1 MSKSLVSI
9 LIMVF
14 AYGWLHAQQPVFRHY
29 SVDEGLPSSEV
40 YQVIQDKKGYI
51 WIATNM
57 GVSRF
62 DGRTFKNY
70 DVQDG
75 LPENTVF
82 EVYEDETGRI
92 WFISFPFQ
100 LSFFRN
106 DSIIPYKYN
115 SVLRMLAGR
124 GAVPVKKSFMAD
136 KEDNVIFSL
145 IGKPEINKISPVG
158 DVSNLLNDTT
168 NSNALTIIEYKNH
181 LLTSQFSTKE
191 NFDKVNL
198 RTDRI
203 KGEYQ
208 IERSGKYSYAHTMAV
223 KGRNDEI
230 YCFQNEILTIIKN
243 NKEVF
248 QKKFNNRLIW
258 IDKDKDGNLWLGT
271 DKNGIIKIDP
281 DNYDNKPQVFLKG
294 LSVSSSFIDIEGGK
308 WFSTL
313 ENGVYYSPSEGFIS
327 YSIEDG
333 IKNKKITSL
342 AIFRSSLYLGLNN
355 KFLSIINIKNG
366 ESSYMSITGD
376 STGDIKALKATSNGL
391 LWIGTDEYL
400 YSYNGN
406 KLVKFINNHKK
417 ILNNVAFTR
426 NVFSIKDIEEYDNET
441 LLLAEARGLTLI
453 KNGNVIYN
461 SFLDDQIEL
470 RIESIEKESDTSFL
484 LGTISGLWRMTGLRF
499 EFLGLQN
506 PLFKHRANTVVS
518 LGHKKGFIVGTKG
531 SGLIVSMGDSIW
543 QITKSDGLSS
553 NSISSLLIINNDLW
567 IGTNHGL
574 NLIDIRKI
582 KQKSPPILIYN
593 KAHGLISNEINEL
606 EGSEDYIYI
615 ATNLGLTILDRKKH
629 RLPNFHPPIYLNNV
643 KIMKRDTAI
652 LDSYQLHHNQ
662 NFITISF
669 IGISFRDGGNL
680 LYKYRLK
687 GLSNEWISTNNLEV
701 EYAFLPPGSY
711 QFEVIAI
718 NSEGNASIEPAVLS
732 FKISHPYWQTWWFIA
747 LVILLALAS
756 VLAFYYYR
764 LKIVKKEHALQN
776 DINWYRQQALT
787 RQMDPHFVFNTLNSI
802 QSYIIKND
810 RLSSSQ
816 YLSKFARLMRLI
828 LNNSQKQA
836 IPLSDEIAA
845 LNLYMELESLR
856 FQQKFEFSIITDHS
870 VDVDSCYIPAFLIQ
884 PFVENAIWHGIMG
897 LKIQGIIRISFSR
910 ERDQLICQVEDNG
923 IGRTQSM
930 EMKPENEKQ
939 KKSLGISLVET
950 RLNLLNYF
958 YSVNMKIVFT
968 DLFNEDNS
976 PAGTKV
982 TINLPIIN

>member
-145 IGKPEINKISPVG
+145 LRGGIIYELNSKGELNKLTNLANSGLAALIMDKADHLFVAQLGGQDESNKILINTTLYSKYVNIKKSEKYSHVHLMASKINDGTVLFTLNEFLHIVKPDGSYSAYNLKERIFWLSGSDDGSIWIGKEISGIEKYQLNSIEKGPV
-158 DVSNLLNDTT
+158 
-168 NSNALTIIEYKNH
+168 
-181 LLTSQFSTKE
+181 
-191 NFDKVNL
+191 
-198 RTDRI
+198 I
-203 KGEYQ
+203 KYL
-208 IERSGKYSYAHTMAV
+208 SK
-223 KGRNDEI
+223 
-230 YCFQNEILTIIKN
+230 
-243 NKEVF
+243 
-248 QKKFNNRLIW
+248 
-258 IDKDKDGNLWLGT
+258 
-271 DKNGIIKIDP
+271 
-281 DNYDNKPQVFLKG
+281 
-294 LSVSSSFIDIEGGK
+294 LSVSSSYIDNSGGT
-308 WFSTL
+308 WFTTL
-313 ENGVYYSPSEGFIS
+313 EDGLYYLPSGALK
-327 YSIEDG
+327 SINTSDG
-333 IKNKKITSL
+333 LSVDNIKSIDNFKDAIYMGLSDGKLFKYDHNSVSELIIPESIPKSINVIKNQDD
-342 AIFRSSLYLGLNN
+342 
-355 KFLSIINIKNG
+355 
-366 ESSYMSITGD
+366 E
-376 STGDIKALKATSNGL
+376 L
-391 LWIGTDEYL
+391 LWLATDDYL
-400 YSYNGN
+400 YSYNGDKFNYYMNNFYFN
-406 KLVKFINNHKK
+406 KRNHSASNSRY
-417 ILNNVAFTR
+417 IFN
-426 NVFSIKDIEEYDNET
+426 IKDIFPTKNRIY
-441 LLLAEARGLTLI
+441 LGEAKGLSILEGGMIT
-453 KNGNVIYN
+453 YN
-461 SFLDDQIEL
+461 SSFTDEIDI
-470 RIESIEKESDTSFL
+470 RIESIEMMKDS
-484 LGTISGLWRMTGLRF
+484 TILIGAFNGLWKFADDRF
-499 EFLGLQN
+499 EYLGYEI
-506 PLFKHRANTVVS
+506 PLLKQRITDIIITD
-518 LGHKKGFIVGTKG
+518 KKSDIILGTKG
-531 SGLIVSMGDSIW
+531 SGLIYKYGDSII
-543 QITKSDGLSS
+543 QITRNDGLSS
-553 NSISSLLIINNDLW
+553 NSISCLLHEGNNLW
-567 IGTNHGL
+567 VGTNNGL
-574 NLIDIRKI
+574 NLININELSNNPKI
-582 KQKSPPILIYN
+582 IHFKKE
-593 KAHGLISNEINEL
+593 HGLISNEINKI
-606 EGSEDYIYI
+606 SSNQNYIYI
-615 ATNLGLTILDRKKH
+615 ATNKGLTIIDKSMYMLENTR
-629 RLPNFHPPIYLNNV
+629 PPIYINNV

>member
-14 AYGWLHAQQPVFRHY
+14 AYGWLYAQQPVFRHY

-115 SVLRMLAGR
+115 SVLRMIAGR

-136 KEDNVIFSL
+136 KEGNVIFSL
-145 IGKPEINKISPVG
+145 LRDGIIYRLNSEGKLDKLVNLSNQGLSTLIMEHSNQLFIAQLGGQEESKKVLVKRPSGSTTIDIRKSEKYSHVQIMVDQFSNGTVLFTLNEYLHIIKPDNTYKSYNLNDRIFWLGCSEIDGSVWIGKENSGIEKYFLETIEKGPSL
-158 DVSNLLNDTT
+158 DYLN
-168 NSNALTIIEYKNH
+168 
-181 LLTSQFSTKE
+181 
-191 NFDKVNL
+191 
-198 RTDRI
+198 
-203 KGEYQ
+203 
-208 IERSGKYSYAHTMAV
+208 KYSVTS
-223 KGRNDEI
+223 N
-230 YCFQNEILTIIKN
+230 
-243 NKEVF
+243 
-248 QKKFNNRLIW
+248 
-258 IDKDKDGNLWLGT
+258 
-271 DKNGIIKIDP
+271 
-281 DNYDNKPQVFLKG
+281 
-294 LSVSSSFIDIEGGK
+294 FIDNSGGV
-308 WFSTL
+308 WFSTI
-313 ENGVYYSPSEGFIS
+313 ENGVYYLPTAALK
-327 YSIEDG
+327 SINTSDG
-333 IKNKKITSL
+333 LSVDNIKSIDQFRNAVYMGLSDGKLFKYDHSTLTQLTIPESIPKSINVIKNQ
-342 AIFRSSLYLGLNN
+342 ND
-355 KFLSIINIKNG
+355 
-366 ESSYMSITGD
+366 E
-376 STGDIKALKATSNGL
+376 L
-391 LWIGTDEYL
+391 LWLATDDYL
-400 YSYNGN
+400 YSFDGN
-406 KLVKFINNHKK
+406 KFRHYINDFYYNESRHY
-417 ILNNVAFTR
+417 NNNSRYIF
-426 NVFSIKDIEEYDNET
+426 NIKDILPSNDRIY
-441 LLLAEARGLTLI
+441 LGEAKGLSI
-453 KNGNVIYN
+453 FENGKIIYN
-461 SFLDDQIEL
+461 SSITDEIDI
-470 RIESIEKESDTSFL
+470 RIESIEIIEDSSILIGAFN
-484 LGTISGLWRMTGLRF
+484 GLWRFSKDRF
-499 EFLGLQN
+499 EYLGYKN
-506 PLFKHRANTVVS
+506 PLLKQRITDIIHLADSTD
-518 LGHKKGFIVGTKG
+518 FIFGTKG
-531 SGLIVSMGDSIW
+531 SGLIYKSGDNIF
-543 QITKSDGLSS
+543 QITRSNGLSS
-553 NSISSLLIINNDLW
+553 NSVSSLLLEGNNLW
-567 IGTNHGL
+567 VGTNNGL
-574 NLIDIRKI
+574 NLINIKEI
-582 KQKSPPILIYN
+582 KQNPKIVVF
-593 KAHGLISNEINEL
+593 KKEHGLISNEINKIS
-606 EGSEDYIYI
+606 GDHNYIYI
-615 ATNLGLTILDRKKH
+615 ATNKGLTIIDQNRYLSE
-629 RLPNFHPPIYLNNV
+629 NIHPPIYINNV
-643 KIMKRDTAI
+643 NIMKRDTTI
-652 LDSYQLHHNQ
+652 LNSYQLNHNQ

-701 EYAFLPPGSY
+701 EYAFLPPGTY
-711 QFEVIAI
+711 KFEVIAI
-718 NSEGNASIEPAVLS
+718 NSEGNSSIEPAVID
-732 FKISHPYWQTWWFIA
+732 FKISPPYWKTWWFIS
-747 LVILLALAS
+747 LVITMVLAS
-756 VLAFYYYR
+756 GVTFYYYR

-836 IPLSDEIAA
+836 IPLGDEIAA

-897 LKIQGIIRISFSR
+897 LNTQGIIRITFTR
-910 ERDQLICQVEDNG
+910 EKDQLICQVEDNG

-930 EMKPENEKQ
+930 EMKSENEKQ

>member
-14 AYGWLHAQQPVFRHY
+14 AYGWLYAQQPVFRHY

-115 SVLRMLAGR
+115 SVLRMIAGR

-136 KEDNVIFSL
+136 KEGNVIFSL
-145 IGKPEINKISPVG
+145 LGKPEINKISPNG
-158 DVSNLLNDTT
+158 EILNLLEDITD
-168 NSNALTIIEYKNH
+168 SDALTIVEYKNH
-181 LLTSQFSTKE
+181 LLTSQFSTKK
-191 NFDKVNL
+191 NFDVIEL
-198 RTDRI
+198 RTDQI
-203 KGEYQ
+203 KGEFP
-208 IERSGKYSYAHTMAV
+208 IERSGKFSYAHTMAV
-223 KGRNDEI
+223 KGKRGEI
-230 YCFQNEILTIIKN
+230 YCFQNEILTIIEKSKN
-243 NKEVF
+243 VV
-248 QKKFNNRLIW
+248 QKKFINRLIW
-258 IDKDKDGNLWLGT
+258 IDQDNDGNLWLGT
-271 DKNGIIKIDP
+271 DKNGIIKFDS
-281 DNYDNKPQVFLKG
+281 DYNENKQQVFLKG
-294 LSVSSSFIDIEGGK
+294 YSVSSSFIDFEGGK

-327 YSIEDG
+327 FSIEDG
-333 IKNKKITSL
+333 IKDKKINSL
-342 AIFRSSLYLGLNN
+342 ALYKNSIYLGLNN
-355 KFLSIINIKNG
+355 KYLSIIDLKSG
-366 ESSYMSITGD
+366 ATDFMSISND
-376 STGDIKALKATSNGL
+376 STGDIKALKVDSNGL

-400 YSYNGN
+400 YSYDGRH
-406 KLVKFINNHKK
+406 LGKFINNHKH
-417 ILNNVAFTR
+417 IQNSAAFTR
-426 NVFSIKDIEEYDNET
+426 NVFSIKEIEEYDKET
-441 LLLAEARGLTLI
+441 LLLAEARGLTLLR
-453 KNGNVIYN
+453 NGNVIYN
-461 SFLDDQIEL
+461 SFLDDEIEL
-470 RIESIEKESDTSFL
+470 RIESIEKESDTSYL

-518 LGHKKGFIVGTKG
+518 LGKAKGFIVGTKG
-531 SGLIVSMGDSIW
+531 SGIIISMGDSLW
-543 QITKSDGLSS
+543 QITKSDGLAS
-553 NSISSLLIINNDLW
+553 NSISSLLVTNNDLW
-567 IGTNHGL
+567 IGTNNGL
-574 NLIDIRKI
+574 NLIDIRNLNR
-582 KQKSPPILIYN
+582 KSPPIFLYN

-606 EGSEDYIYI
+606 EGSDDYIYI
-615 ATNLGLTILDRKKH
+615 ATNLGLTIIDRKKH
-629 RLPNFHPPIYLNNV
+629 KLTNFHPPIYINNV
-643 KIMKRDTAI
+643 NIMKRDTTI
-652 LDSYQLHHNQ
+652 LNSYQLNHNQ

-701 EYAFLPPGSY
+701 EYAFLPPGTY
-711 QFEVIAI
+711 KFEVIAI
-718 NSEGNASIEPAVLS
+718 NSEGNSSIEPAVID
-732 FKISHPYWQTWWFIA
+732 FKISPPYWKTWWFIS
-747 LVILLALAS
+747 LVITMVLAS
-756 VLAFYYYR
+756 GVTFYYYR

-836 IPLSDEIAA
+836 IPLGDEIAA

-897 LKIQGIIRISFSR
+897 LNTQGIIRITFTR
-910 ERDQLICQVEDNG
+910 EKDQLICQVEDNG

-930 EMKPENEKQ
+930 EMKSENEKQ